1 LKSKAKTVRKD
12 CAALMSENFTNYASI
27 WEFFRTVIRVI
38 DGRFAE
44 VDECR
49 IVEDRLESHID

>member
-1 LKSKAKTVRKD
+1 
-12 CAALMSENFTNYASI
+12 MSENFTNYASI